1 MSLLSLVKGRRGASG
16 FGYASTA
23 EEVTAGVDLRGRTVL
38 VTGVNSGLGLETAR
52 VMALRGARVVGLARS
67 REKAAE
73 ALAPFGPDHAAVACE
88 LSEPATVRA
97 AVDAVKGLGVTLD
110 AMILNAGIMALPER
124 TLKHG
129 QELQFL
135 TNHVGHFMLAMGLV
149 DRVAERG
156 RVVVLSSS
164 AHRQAPSAGIA
175 FDDLTLARSYTAWG
189 AYGQSKLANLLFARW
204 LSARF
209 AGTGRTANAVH
220 PGVIATNL
228 GRHMSP
234 IMRLASPIA
243 NALAFK
249 TVPEGA
255 ATQCWAAVHPGAADL
270 RGEYLA
276 DCNVDTSSANGR
288 DLAMAERLA
297 RVTEEIVAKL

>member
-1 MSLLSLVKGRRGASG
+1 MSLLSLIKGRRGASG

-23 EEVTAGVDLRGRTVL
+23 EEVTAGVDLHGKTVL
-38 VTGVNSGLGLETAR
+38 VTGVTSGLGLETAR
-52 VMALRGARVVGLARS
+52 VMALRGARVIGLARAK
-67 REKAAE
+67 EKAAE
-73 ALAPFGPDHAAVACE
+73 ALAPFGADHAAVACE
-88 LSEPATVRA
+88 LSEPASVRGAVDDVRA
-97 AVDAVKGLGVTLD
+97 LGVSID

-135 TNHVGHFMLAMGLV
+135 TNHIGHFILAMGLL
-149 DRVAERG
+149 DGLSERG

-164 AHRQAPSAGIA
+164 AHQQAPRVGIV
-175 FDDLTLARSYTAWG
+175 FDDITLSRSYTPWG

-204 LSARF
+204 LAKRF
-209 AGTGRTANAVH
+209 EGTGRTANAVH

-234 IMRLASPIA
+234 AMRVLMPVA
-243 NALAFK
+243 NAIAFK

-255 ATQCWAAVHPGAADL
+255 ATQCWAAVNPATASL

-276 DCNVDTSSANGR
+276 DCNVATSTANGR
-288 DLAMAERLA
+288 DLAMAERLV

>member
-1 MSLLSLVKGRRGASG
+1 MSLLSLVMGRRGASG
-16 FGYASTA
+16 FGFASTA

-52 VMALRGARVVGLARS
+52 VLALRGARIVGLARS

-97 AVDAVKGLGVTLD
+97 AVEAVKGLGVTLD

-135 TNHVGHFMLAMGLV
+135 TNHVGHFILATGLL
-149 DRVAERG
+149 DRVGERG

-164 AHRQAPSAGIA
+164 AHRQAPSAGIV
-175 FDDLTLARSYTAWG
+175 FDDLTLAHRVGRLRSVEA
-189 AYGQSKLANLLFARW
+189 GQPALR
-204 LSARF
+204 
-209 AGTGRTANAVH
+209 
-220 PGVIATNL
+220 
-228 GRHMSP
+228 
-234 IMRLASPIA
+234 
-243 NALAFK
+243 ALAR
-249 TVPEGA
+249 GA
-255 ATQCWAAVHPGAADL
+255 LRGHGSHGERGPPRRDRDQPRSPHVAADAP
-270 RGEYLA
+270 RGAHRERAGLQDRA
-276 DCNVDTSSANGR
+276 RRRGHAVLGGR
-288 DLAMAERLA
+288 APRGGRRARRVPRRLQPGHVERQRA
-297 RVTEEIVAKL
+297 